1 MADVNPTISII
12 ASTVNR
18 LNSPVKDRDCQ
29 TGSYVYVVH
38 YRTKSRPSEPYEKK
52 GSVLLIR

>member
-29 TGSYVYVVH
+29 TGL
-38 YRTKSRPSEPYEKK
+38 KK
-52 GSVLLIR
+52 KIQLCAV